1 MRISDWSSDVCSS
14 DLLHGINTFAHQ
26 PAKIAAIEGH
36 WEARQ
41 EGAPLILFGLPDDEA
56 EETRYRIELP
66 NFGSLILTHEWNG
79 VVAGLKAWP
88 KEERPPSEIVFWSFR
103 LMVALGFAMAA
114 LGLWSLVARLRG
126 SLYEGRV
133 LLWCSILMAPSG
145 FAAVLAGWVTT
156 EVGRQPWTV
165 YGILTTAESVSPLA
179 APAVASSLVAFI
191 VVYFAVFGA
200 GTLDRKSTRLNYSH

>member
-1 MRISDWSSDVCSS
+1 
-14 DLLHGINTFAHQ
+14 
-26 PAKIAAIEGH
+26 
-36 WEARQ
+36 
-41 EGAPLILFGLPDDEA
+41 
-56 EETRYRIELP
+56 
-66 NFGSLILTHEWNG
+66 
-79 VVAGLKAWP
+79 
-88 KEERPPSEIVFWSFR
+88 
-103 LMVALGFAMAA
+103 MVALGFAVAA
-114 LGLWSLVARLRG
+114 LGLWRRVARLRG

-191 VVYFAVFGA
+191 VVYSGVFGA
-200 GTLDRKSTRLNYSH
+200 GTLYVLRLDRKSTRLNSRP

>member
-1 MRISDWSSDVCSS
+1 
-14 DLLHGINTFAHQ
+14 
-26 PAKIAAIEGH
+26 
-36 WEARQ
+36 
-41 EGAPLILFGLPDDEA
+41 
-56 EETRYRIELP
+56 
-66 NFGSLILTHEWNG
+66 
-79 VVAGLKAWP
+79 
-88 KEERPPSEIVFWSFR
+88 
-103 LMVALGFAMAA
+103 MAA

-126 SLYEGRV
+126 SIYEGRV

-165 YGILTTAESVSPLA
+165 YGILTTAETVSPLA

-200 GTLDRKSTRLNYSH
+200 GPFYVLRLMARHPQARLDEDVRPLRAAGLIPGPALEAQRQRPPAGYGKRPWRPEEPQYEHQ

>member
-1 MRISDWSSDVCSS
+1 
-14 DLLHGINTFAHQ
+14 
-26 PAKIAAIEGH
+26 
-36 WEARQ
+36 
-41 EGAPLILFGLPDDEA
+41 
-56 EETRYRIELP
+56 
-66 NFGSLILTHEWNG
+66 
-79 VVAGLKAWP
+79 
-88 KEERPPSEIVFWSFR
+88 
-103 LMVALGFAMAA
+103 MVALGFAVAA
-114 LGLWSLVARLRG
+114 LGLWRRVARLRG

-200 GTLDRKSTRLNYSH
+200 GTFYVLRLMARNPQARLDEDQIGRAHV